1 MINMDIMYFI
11 IKSFIEGIVIGLEW
25 AAMMAV
31 IIGAIVAFLDITITI
46 DKIKDKHKN
55 KKQT

>member
-1 MINMDIMYFI
+1 MDIMYFI